1 MIFRYFQCLHLM
13 YSKVALM
20 LVYLGTQVQAQIIR
34 KLNYLPDY
42 LSVSYDYGKSK
53 EIGVLQPIFPDYVIS
68 CDYAFT
74 YQKELLHTPFLFY
87 KNYINETSAT
97 DS

>member
-1 MIFRYFQCLHLM
+1 M
-13 YSKVALM
+13 YSKVALV

-68 CDYAFT
+68 CDSVQDDFEKRRKV
-74 YQKELLHTPFLFY
+74 QMLSE
-87 KNYINETSAT
+87 
-97 DS
+97 